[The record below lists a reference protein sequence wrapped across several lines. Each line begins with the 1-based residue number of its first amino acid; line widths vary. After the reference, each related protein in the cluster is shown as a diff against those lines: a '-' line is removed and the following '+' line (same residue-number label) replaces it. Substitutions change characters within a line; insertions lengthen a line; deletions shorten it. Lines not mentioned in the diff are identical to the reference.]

1 MEPEVQNEAIESPM
15 EKAIYV
21 DEDISEIDL
30 KELANRQSFD
40 SASILGKVATQKLR
54 LHNANTRMRLAK
66 SLKVADIEYL
76 TTSLEDDFAKSDKKK
91 Q

>member
-1 MEPEVQNEAIESPM
+1 M

-40 SASILGKVATQKLR
+40 SASILGNVATQKLR